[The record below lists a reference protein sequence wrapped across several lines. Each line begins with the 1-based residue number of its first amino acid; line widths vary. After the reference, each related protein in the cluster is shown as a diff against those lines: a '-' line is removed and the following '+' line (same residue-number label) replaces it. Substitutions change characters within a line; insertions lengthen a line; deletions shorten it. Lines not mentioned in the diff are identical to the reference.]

1 VIAAGSVVALIPIIL
16 LLVAAAFEPL
26 RLPLLLVLLIG
37 FMASLWLSRSKGTA
51 PGSTTYAYGACLL
64 VVLSMVWSG
73 VALPAN
79 ALDGSS
85 CASPLAPF
93 ALYRAGGALLVL
105 SAVALVARLLGSSA
119 GEIGIRGASRAGV
132 ALAVSGLLAVGIAA
146 IFIGP
151 AVAEPFFGPLPVA
164 LGNLAALVPAL
175 LFAIANASMEET
187 AYRGVLLRWVMRS
200 RSPAVAMAVQAAAFG
215 LAHGVGGAFA
225 GSPLP
230 VVAATAVAGL
240 AFGAVALRT
249 GSLLLPI
256 ALHAALDIPIFYANA
271 CLRT

>member
-1 VIAAGSVVALIPIIL
+1 MIAAGSVVALIPIIL

-132 ALAVSGLLAVGIAA
+132 ALAVGGLLAVGIAA